1 MNRWVYVKSPT
12 RRVAR
17 LLPLFLLVSSVVLLA
32 FFAGMG
38 ARQLQLPWAEA
49 IATAMAMNLGRFDY
63 PNEPSSRAS
72 NGVKLYPPDCAPWT
86 ETARGVLTNR
96 FQMRRILCPSAS
108 VHARVEVIAGNE
120 LADPVLVKGEVGA
133 FLDHCPGP
141 WGCLAVEY
149 SRMGTVSRSWPFRP
163 EAIEAANIAPALRFP
178 YKHPL
183 GWAFVEEMRAF
194 AVSLYPDGDLL
205 VVFRLNNSL
214 PSGGG
219 VARVA
224 PDGQPRWY
232 RKDYSHGWPL
242 VLHNDSAL
250 VPGVRLYGEPFNNH
264 LPVLFNKWP
273 RMRRPANADVHRED
287 LLRVIDGR
295 GEVLEE
301 ISILEAIHSSPFAG
315 RLHGADGHDPTHFN
329 FAHVLG
335 EDASGA
341 AGIGPGDLV
350 VSLRNLSA
358 FGVLDKNDRRLK
370 KLVSGSFHRQHGVR
384 HLEGARVLIFDN
396 LGTDGVHGPSRLLMV
411 DLATAEEV
419 TVFPNDATPDYLR
432 DWFVPFGGQ
441 FDVSA
446 DRRRALLVDPQGAR
460 AFEIRL
466 SDGRVLN
473 VFRQTHDLSSLA
485 GMPMELA
492 GKSALFEFNGIHY
505 ADGS

>member
-1 MNRWVYVKSPT
+1 MNRL
-12 RRVAR
+12 RRAAR
-17 LLPLFLLVSSVVLLA
+17 LLPLFLLVCSIILLA

-38 ARQLQLPWAEA
+38 ARHLQFPWAEA
-49 IATAMAMNLGRFDY
+49 VATAMAMNLGRFDY
-63 PNEPSSRAS
+63 PDEPSNRAS
-72 NGVKLYPPDCAPWT
+72 YEAKLHPPDCAPWT
-86 ETARGVLTNR
+86 DAAQDVLTNR
-96 FQMRRILCPSAS
+96 FRMRRFLCPSSSAR
-108 VHARVEVIAGNE
+108 ARVEVVAGDE
-120 LADPVLVKGEVGA
+120 LAEPVLVKGEVGA
-133 FLDHCPGP
+133 FLDYCAGP

-149 SRMGTVSRSWPFRP
+149 SRSGTITRSWPFRP
-163 EAIEAANIAPALRFP
+163 EAILAANVTPAWRFP

-183 GWAFVEEMRAF
+183 GWTFVEQIRAF
-194 AVSLYPDGDLL
+194 AISLYPDGDLL

-232 RKDYSHGWPL
+232 RKDYSRGWPL
-242 VLHNDSAL
+242 VLNNDAAL
-250 VPGVRLYGEPFNNH
+250 VPSVRLHGEPFSNH
-264 LPVLFNKWP
+264 LPALFHEWP
-273 RMRRPANADVHRED
+273 LNQLPAKTSGVHRED

-301 ISILEAIHSSPFAG
+301 ISILEAIQSSPFAG
-315 RLHGADGHDPTHFN
+315 RLHQADGHDPTHLN

-335 EDASGA
+335 EDASGV

-358 FGVLDKNDRRLK
+358 FGILDKNDRRLK

-384 HLEGARVLIFDN
+384 HLEGARFLIFDN

-432 DWFVPFGGQ
+432 DWFAPFGGQ

-485 GMPMELA
+485 SLPVELV

>member
-1 MNRWVYVKSPT
+1 
-12 RRVAR
+12 
-17 LLPLFLLVSSVVLLA
+17 
-32 FFAGMG
+32 MG
-38 ARQLQLPWAEA
+38 ARRLQIPWADA

-63 PNEPSSRAS
+63 SDEPGSRVSNEA
-72 NGVKLYPPDCAPWT
+72 KLYPPDCAPWT
-86 ETARGVLTNR
+86 DTAQDILANR
-96 FQMRRILCPSAS
+96 FQMRRFLCPSAS
-108 VHARVEVIAGNE
+108 ARARVEVIAGNE
-120 LADPVLVKGEVGA
+120 LAGPMLVKGEVGA
-133 FLDHCPGP
+133 FLDQCPGP

-149 SRMGTVSRSWPFRP
+149 SRLGTVSRSWPFRP
-163 EAIEAANIAPALRFP
+163 EAVAAANTTPAWRFP

-183 GWAFVEEMRAF
+183 SWDFVQEIRSF

-224 PDGQPRWY
+224 PDGRPRWY

-242 VLHNDSAL
+242 VLDDDSAL
-250 VPGVRLYGEPFNNH
+250 VPSVRLHGEPFNNR
-264 LPVLFNKWP
+264 LPALFRQWP
-273 RMRRPANADVHRED
+273 QRSASADVHRED

-315 RLHGADGHDPTHFN
+315 RLHGADGHDPTHLN

-358 FGVLDKNDRRLK
+358 FGILDKNDRRLK

-384 HLEGARVLIFDN
+384 HLEGARFLIFDG

-419 TVFPNDATPDYLR
+419 TVFPNDATPDDLL
-432 DWFVPFGGQ
+432 DWFAPFGGQ

-485 GMPMELA
+485 GMPAELA

-505 ADGS
+505 AGGS